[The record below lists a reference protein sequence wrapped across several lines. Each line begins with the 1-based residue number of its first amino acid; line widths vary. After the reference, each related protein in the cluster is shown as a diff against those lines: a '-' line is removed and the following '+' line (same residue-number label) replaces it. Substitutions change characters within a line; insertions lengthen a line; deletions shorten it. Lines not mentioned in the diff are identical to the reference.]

1 MQASKITKHL
11 LGLFTLSTVLVIG
24 FMIDTYPEL
33 KTLANLKTETL
44 NLKNIL
50 LKQHQ
55 QTLHYTETATEL
67 TEIKLRLNTLIKTI
81 PARDELTDQLI
92 EISKIGVEQGLTFEL
107 FKPMP
112 TINRELFTE
121 HPINIKIIGTYA
133 EICLF
138 ASGLSSTPRLIT
150 LSEINLESI
159 DTKGRVSMTALI
171 TSYNEDTSLKNMN
184 APEPDAIEP

>member
-11 LGLFTLSTVLVIG
+11 LGLFTLSIVLVIG

-33 KTLANLKTETL
+33 KTLAKLKTETL
-44 NLKNIL
+44 DLKNIL

-55 QTLHYTETATEL
+55 QTLHYTEDTAEL
-67 TEIKLRLNTLIKTI
+67 TEIKLRLNTLINAI

-112 TINRELFTE
+112 AINRELFTE

-138 ASGLSSTPRLIT
+138 TSGLSTLPRLIT

-171 TSYNEDTSLKNMN
+171 TSYNEDTPLKNMN
-184 APEPDAIEP
+184 APESDEVEP